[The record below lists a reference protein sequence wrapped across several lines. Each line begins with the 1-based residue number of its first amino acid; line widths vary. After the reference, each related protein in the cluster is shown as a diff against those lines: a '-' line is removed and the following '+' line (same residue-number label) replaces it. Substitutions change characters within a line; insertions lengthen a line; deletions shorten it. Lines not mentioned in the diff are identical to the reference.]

1 MKPNKPNQNNYSRR
15 DFVRTAAAASL
26 GATALTG
33 MESTPAEAAQGASQI
48 PKHWDREADVV
59 IIGAGATGL
68 PAAIEAIE
76 NGASVIIV
84 DANTDVGGHA
94 IVSGGNI
101 ALGGGSARQQKY
113 GVKDSPDL
121 LFSDLTDW
129 SVVEPNGFP
138 DYRYNDKEIIRAFA
152 DNSGA
157 TCDWLVAHG
166 VIFVDKT
173 PDNAGAH
180 ATGNSAPRE
189 NHAAPMQWPQ
199 MQTGV
204 PIAPDKQATTS
215 AGIGFVRPMEAA
227 ARKLGAQILLQHRM
241 TSIVREN
248 QNSGRVLGITVTN
261 NGKALNI
268 RAKKAV
274 IIGTGGHSSNVNF
287 RRIFDPRL
295 TEEYQTMGEAY
306 STRDASGEIAGMAIG
321 ASLWGAYNQ
330 TGEFGEAL
338 SKAGRIGSREGY
350 VNLGWMPAS
359 PVFSRAGA
367 TGLRVADWQNVI
379 LVNQAGMRFF
389 DETKGQYPTAN
400 NYGAIKPYVP
410 GSYLNAANIKY
421 DPANFLNAALAG
433 TGEAT
438 NGGGPI
444 WAIFDAEAAK
454 REGWNTAPPDVDIAN
469 GFFFSGNSIEE
480 LAQNIVN
487 KYQRKPMPPSVL
499 QDTIAKYNS
508 YVDAGNDPDFGKP
521 APKYKIQ
528 APPFHAAWSTPV
540 VHDSRAGLRINGK
553 CEVIDLSGNV
563 IPGLYCGGESAG
575 GFSIHGIARCS
586 VQGRIAGR
594 EAAKLAPYVS
604 TKG

>member
-1 MKPNKPNQNNYSRR
+1 MNEKKQIKKKLSRR
-15 DFVRTAAAASL
+15 NFVKATAAGL
-26 GATALTG
+26 GATTLTSIG
-33 MESTPAEAAQGASQI
+33 TIPAESAQSGALL
-48 PKHWDREADVV
+48 PKHWEHEADVV

-76 NGASVIIV
+76 NGASVLVV
-84 DANTDVGGHA
+84 DVNTDVGGHA

-101 ALGGGSARQQKY
+101 ALGGGTTRQEKY

-152 DNSGA
+152 DNSAA
-157 TCDWLVAHG
+157 TCEWLMKHG
-166 VIFVDKT
+166 VVFVEKT

-189 NHAAPMQWPQ
+189 NHAAPMHWPQ

-204 PIAPDKQATTS
+204 PVAPERQATTS
-215 AGIGFVRPMEAA
+215 AGIGFVRPMEAS

-241 TSIVREN
+241 TGIVREN
-248 QNSGRVLGITVTN
+248 QTSGRVLGITAMN
-261 NGKALNI
+261 NGKTLNI
-268 RAKKAV
+268 RARKGV

-295 TEEYQTMGEAY
+295 TEEYQVMGEAY
-306 STRDASGEIAGMAIG
+306 STRDASGELAAMAIG

-350 VNLGWMPAS
+350 SNLAWMPAS
-359 PVFSRAGA
+359 PVFSRAGS
-367 TGLRVADWQNVI
+367 TGLLVRDWHDVI
-379 LVNQAGMRFF
+379 LVNQAGLRFY

-400 NYGAIKPYVP
+400 NYGAIKPYIP
-410 GSYLNAANIKY
+410 GSYLNAANIKW
-421 DPANFLNAALAG
+421 DPQNFLNAALAG

-444 WAIFDAEAAK
+444 WAIFDADAAK
-454 REGWNTAPPDVDIAN
+454 RENWNTTPPDVDIAA
-469 GFFFSGNSIEE
+469 GFFFSGNTIEE
-480 LAQNIVN
+480 LARNIVN
-487 KYQRKPMPPSVL
+487 KYQRKPMAPAVL
-499 QDTIAKYNS
+499 QETVTKYNS
-508 YVDAGNDPDFGKP
+508 YVDAGKDPDFGKP

-528 APPFHAAWSTPV
+528 TAPFYAGWSTPV
-540 VHDSRAGLRINGK
+540 VHDSRAGLRINAK
-553 CEVIDLSGNV
+553 CEVVDVNGNV

-594 EAAKLAPYVS
+594 EAAKSALNS
-604 TKG
+604 TTKS